1 MQDSAPPSP
10 FNLSR
15 LLLQLAPWMLAAV
28 LVALGLNHWLS
39 LGLGAALSILLFTL
53 SANRTQTPQQAETTV
68 TASASPTTTALPA
81 AAEAIRLQGH
91 TLEEQ
96 IGKIE
101 GLLLSAISEISH
113 SFQGLT
119 RNIDTQHS
127 LAGSLIERYSDSRDE
142 SKESSFQSFVH
153 TTQETL
159 SVFVDSTVETSRIS
173 IQLVERMERIA
184 NKIDLI
190 LKSTTDMDAIAKQTN
205 LLALNAAIEAA
216 RAGEAGRGFAVV
228 ADEVRALSNRST
240 QFSEAI
246 REHVNAVYLDLK
258 SAEESVSQLA
268 AKDMSFALGSKKQVQ
283 DMLGGLGDLN
293 VHTMQVVRELDEL
306 SHDVGNTVS
315 RAITALQFQDMSSQL
330 LALMR
335 KHCQQLVQ
343 FSRALTA
350 LPAHAGL
357 QQQRQ
362 LDEAI
367 AALSSLPHNPVSQ
380 ASMTAGDI
388 DLF

>member
-1 MQDSAPPSP
+1 MQDSTPPSALDLP
-10 FNLSR
+10 R
-15 LLLQLAPWMLAAV
+15 LLLQLAPWLLAAG
-28 LVALGLNHWLS
+28 LLGLGLNHWLS
-39 LGLGAALSILLFTL
+39 LGMGACAVMALLPL
-53 SANRTQTPQQAETTV
+53 ARRGATQNQS
-68 TASASPTTTALPA
+68 TAQTNAPPPPTTQALPQ
-81 AAEAIRLQGH
+81 AAEALGLHGRV
-91 TLEEQ
+91 LEEH
-96 IGKIE
+96 IGKVE

-113 SFQGLT
+113 AFQGLS
-119 RNIDTQHS
+119 RNIDSQHL
-127 LAGSLIERYSDSRDE
+127 LAGSLIERYSNSTGE
-142 SKESSFQSFVH
+142 TGNSNFQTFVQ

-159 SVFVDSTVETSRIS
+159 GVFVDSTVETSRIS
-173 IQLVERMERIA
+173 IELVERMERITD
-184 NKIDLI
+184 KIGLI
-190 LKSTTDMDAIAKQTN
+190 LKSTADMDAIAKQTN

-246 REHVNAVYLDLK
+246 RDHVNAVYDDLK
-258 SAEESVSQLA
+258 SAEGSVSQLA

-283 DMLGGLGDLN
+283 DMLGGLGELN
-293 VHTMQVVRELDEL
+293 VHTMKVVHELDQL
-306 SHDVGNTVS
+306 SQDVGNTVN
-315 RAITALQFQDMSSQL
+315 RAVTALQFQDMSSQL

-335 KHCQQLVQ
+335 KHCLQLVQ
-343 FSRALTA
+343 FSRELDA

-367 AALSSLPHNPVSQ
+367 AALNKLPDNPVTQSSV
-380 ASMTAGDI
+380 AAGGI

>member
-1 MQDSAPPSP
+1 MEDSVQPKSL
-10 FNLSR
+10 NLPR
-15 LLLQLAPWMLAAV
+15 LLLQLAPWLLAAGLIV
-28 LVALGLNHWLS
+28 LGLNHWL
-39 LGLGAALSILLFTL
+39 ALSLCATLTATLFFLGT
-53 SANRTQTPQQAETTV
+53 NKPQTSRQPEPATTDL
-68 TASASPTTTALPA
+68 ASQTSNPLPA
-81 AAEAIRLQGH
+81 AADAIRLQGQ

-96 IGKIE
+96 IGKVE

-127 LAGSLIERYSDSRDE
+127 LAASLIERYSE
-142 SKESSFQSFVH
+142 SHDGSGKSSFQSFVH

-173 IQLVERMERIA
+173 IQLVERMERITD
-184 NKIDLI
+184 KIGLI

-246 REHVNAVYLDLK
+246 REHVSAVYDDLK
-258 SAEESVSQLA
+258 NAEESVSQLA

-283 DMLGGLGDLN
+283 DMLSGLSDLN
-293 VHTMQVVRELDEL
+293 AHTMQVVREFDEL

-315 RAITALQFQDMSSQL
+315 RAITALQFQDMTSQML
-330 LALMR
+330 VLMR
-335 KHCQQLVQ
+335 RHCQQLIQ
-343 FSRALTA
+343 FSRALNA
-350 LPAHAGL
+350 LPANGGL

-380 ASMTAGDI
+380 ASMAAGDI

>member
-1 MQDSAPPSP
+1 MQDSAAPKPS
-10 FNLSR
+10 NLFR
-15 LLLQLAPWMLAAV
+15 LLLQLAPWLLAAG
-28 LVALGLNHWLS
+28 LIALGLSHWLT

-53 SANRTQTPQQAETTV
+53 SANRPQAPQQAETTATV
-68 TASASPTTTALPA
+68 PASPLPA
-81 AAEAIRLQGH
+81 AAEAIKLQGQ
-91 TLEEQ
+91 TLEGQ
-96 IGKIE
+96 IGKVE

-142 SKESSFQSFVH
+142 SSESSFKSFVH

-173 IQLVERMERIA
+173 MQLVERMERITD
-184 NKIDLI
+184 KIGLI
-190 LKSTTDMDAIAKQTN
+190 LKSTSDMDAIAKQTN

-258 SAEESVSQLA
+258 CAEESVSQLA

-293 VHTMQVVRELDEL
+293 VHTMQVVSELDEL
-306 SHDVGNTVS
+306 SHEVGNTVS

-330 LALMR
+330 LTLMR
-335 KHCQQLVQ
+335 KHCQQLIQ
-343 FSRALTA
+343 FSRELSA
-350 LPAHAGL
+350 LPAHGGL

-367 AALSSLPHNPVSQ
+367 ASLSNLPHNPVSQ
-380 ASMTAGDI
+380 ASMAAGDI